1 MTILFIGSLEGFEY
15 AVVLGEKRS
24 LNSASGRANGRSLYD
39 DAIDANR
46 KRDGLI
52 HSRPAVS
59 YSVPR

>member
-1 MTILFIGSLEGFEY
+1 MTVLFIGLLEGFEY

-46 KRDGLI
+46 KPFIQDL
-52 HSRPAVS
+52 P
-59 YSVPR
+59 